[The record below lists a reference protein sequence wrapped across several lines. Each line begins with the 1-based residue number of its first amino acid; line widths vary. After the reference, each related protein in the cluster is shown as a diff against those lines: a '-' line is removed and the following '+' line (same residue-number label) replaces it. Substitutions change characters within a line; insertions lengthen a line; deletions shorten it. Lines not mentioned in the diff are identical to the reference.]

1 VDTTTT
7 SAIVFLVVALGVLL
21 VIAYFDKIDR
31 LMERTFSHKSILH
44 GMDLR
49 DILLVIL
56 SLIFAGLGSALFVL
70 KDWAISLSF
79 ALVAVVIIVLI
90 MDLRHKSESRQQWL
104 NWQSTKNLSM
114 LIKSAVKES
123 LKEER
128 EENIASMKDAF
139 KQALK
144 EDREETDNSKRD
156 SQ

>member
-21 VIAYFDKIDR
+21 VIAYFDKIDHF
-31 LMERTFSHKSILH
+31 MERTLSHKSLLH

-79 ALVAVVIIVLI
+79 ALMAVVIIVLI
-90 MDLRHKSESRQQWL
+90 MNLRHKSESMQPTQ
-104 NWQSTKNLSM
+104 NLSM
-114 LIKSAVKES
+114 LIKSAAKEV
-123 LKEER
+123 LKEDR
-128 EENIASMKDAF
+128 EENIASLKDAF
-139 KQALK
+139 KKALK